1 MNPNSKQKEKIASM
15 FDDIATE
22 YDVAN
27 HFLSLGIDK
36 RWRKKI
42 KELILSQNLKSSL
55 ILDIATGT
63 GDLAFDL
70 ATIAEATIIGMDIS
84 EKMLDCARQK
94 NEKRKHAN
102 LTFLLADGTK
112 IPFNDNSFDV
122 VTVAFG
128 VRNFENFPNGIHEIH
143 RVLKPNGHYYVLELT
158 RPQKFLGPFYNLYL
172 TFLLPILGWIITRK
186 KSAYIYLRKSIQDF
200 YQDEN
205 LNEYFLKSG
214 FDNCK
219 FKHLSGGIATL
230 YFGEKHTKKSNID

>member
-15 FDDIATE
+15 FDDIATD
-22 YDVAN
+22 YDTAN

-36 RWRKKI
+36 SWRKRI
-42 KELILSQNLKSSL
+42 KKLILAQNIKSAQ

-63 GDLAFDL
+63 GDLAFEL
-70 ATIAEATIIGMDIS
+70 ASIPDSTITGIDIS
-84 EKMLDCARQK
+84 EKMLDCARLK
-94 NEKRKHAN
+94 NGEKKLTN
-102 LTFLLADGTK
+102 ITFLLADGTK
-112 IPFNDNSFDV
+112 THFNDNTFDV

-128 VRNFENFPNGIHEIH
+128 VRNFENFSIGIQEIH

-158 RPQKFLGPFYNLYL
+158 RPRKFLGPFYNLYL
-172 TFLLPILGWIITRK
+172 TFLLPIFGWIITRK
-186 KSAYIYLRKSIQDF
+186 KSAYTYLRKSIQDF
-200 YQDEN
+200 YQDEK

-230 YFGEKHTKKSNID
+230 YFGEKQTKISNSN